1 MTHELKLYHY
11 WRSSSSWR
19 VRWALEIKKIKY
31 ESIAVNLL
39 KKEQQSAEYIAKNA
53 SGFVPCLE
61 INGQPFGES
70 LAIIEWL
77 EEQYPEP
84 SLLPKDRHE
93 RLKVRQLALII
104 AAGTQ
109 PLQNLAA
116 QVYYSPD
123 KEKRK
128 EYAQH
133 WINAG
138 FASYEATMSATSN
151 YSFGNTITLA
161 DLCLLP
167 QCYNAL
173 RFGVELEKYPNIF
186 RVYNNCIE
194 LESYQNSHPDK
205 QPGAVV

>member
-1 MTHELKLYHY
+1 MSHELKLYHY

-19 VRWALEIKKIKY
+19 VRWALEIKKVKY

-39 KKEQQSAEYIAKNA
+39 KKEQQSAAYTAKNA

-61 INGQPFGES
+61 INGQAYGES

-77 EEQYPEP
+77 EEQYPNP
-84 SLLPKDRHE
+84 RLLPKDPGD
-93 RLKVRQLALII
+93 RLKVRQLAFLI
-104 AAGTQ
+104 ACGTQ

-116 QVYYSPD
+116 QVYYSDD

-128 EYAQH
+128 QYAQH
-133 WINAG
+133 WISAG
-138 FASYEATMSATSN
+138 FKAYEATMSTTSK
-151 YSFGNTITLA
+151 YSYGETVSIA

-173 RFGVELEKYPNIF
+173 RFGVELEQYPNIL
-186 RVYNNCIE
+186 RVYNNCIK

-205 QPGAVV
+205 QPGAIL